1 MTKKTLSYLMALG
14 ISVTMLASCAN
25 DGATD
30 NASDNE
36 ATTEETTE
44 TVDQPVENEDKK
56 DEDVEVEESES
67 NEAVNT
73 GDKDP
78 ETTGTYEAAAPGYG
92 GDIKVAVEM
101 GEEGLIKD
109 IKILEDNETMGVGKV
124 ALDTVKGR
132 ILSGQS
138 TNVDAVTG
146 ATASS
151 KGLMLATSKALE
163 EAGVAD
169 DYKEEYKEK
178 REYPSEIDTD
188 IVIVGG
194 GGAGLTAAVEATQ
207 AGSSVVVVEKNGF
220 VGGNTI
226 LCGGIYNAPDPEL
239 QEPAGIEDSE
249 DLFYT
254 QTYEAGDKVANPDLV
269 KVLTSQADDGLEW
282 LKSIGMEFRDD
293 IGQGAG
299 SLHPR
304 THTAVKPNGTGF
316 IDAFMENLDESGN
329 AQILTETTAEQIL
342 MEDGKAAGIK
352 AKNFDGSDLTIN
364 AKQGVVVTT
373 GGFAKNPEMVVEY
386 KNEEKWP
393 NLDEKTISTNL
404 DSLTGDG
411 ITMGEEVGADL
422 VDMDQM
428 QFLYLGIPDRG
439 PITGVLDLQAEKV
452 LFVNNEGERFV
463 REDGRR
469 DVISKAIFDQPDG
482 TYWMVHSSDVLDFD
496 TAKTVE
502 QENFKKV
509 VEEGKYGWVQADTL
523 EELAEKMD
531 VPYENLKKSFDDYNK
546 SFDDKVE
553 EDEFGRTLF
562 TYPMKE
568 DPFAAVPR
576 TPALHHT
583 MGGLKI
589 DEGAHVLDKD
599 GNPIPGL
606 FAAEEVTGGIHGAN
620 RVGGNAVV
628 DLVVFGRIAGQNA
641 AAEAK

>member
-1 MTKKTLSYLMALG
+1 MALG
-14 ISVTMLASCAN
+14 LSVTMLTSCSNNA
-25 DGATD
+25 D
-30 NASDNE
+30 NEQASD
-36 ATTEETTE
+36 TDTVTEEKTE
-44 TVDQPVENEDKK
+44 TVDQPTENEDQK
-56 DEDVEVEESES
+56 EENVEVEETDSK
-67 NEAVNT
+67 EAVINT

-78 ETTGTYEAAAPGYG
+78 ESAGTYEATAPGYG
-92 GDIKVAVEM
+92 GDIKVSVDL
-101 GEEGLIKD
+101 GDDGKIND
-109 IKILEDNETMGVGKV
+109 IEILEDNETIGVGKV

-132 ILSGQS
+132 IVSGHS
-138 TNVDAVTG
+138 TNVEAVTG

-151 KGLMLATSKALE
+151 KGIMLATSKALE

-239 QEPAGIEDSE
+239 QEPEGIEDSE
-249 DLFYT
+249 ELFYE
-254 QTYEAGDKVANPDLV
+254 QTYEAGDEVANPELV
-269 KVLTSQADDGLEW
+269 KVLTENSYDGLEW

-299 SLHPR
+299 SLYPR

-329 AQILTETTAEQIL
+329 AQILTETTAEHII

-352 AKNFDGSDLTIN
+352 AKNYDGSDLTIH
-364 AKQGVVVTT
+364 AKQGVIVTT

-404 DSLTGDG
+404 GSLTGDG

-452 LFVNNEGERFV
+452 IFVNNEGKRFV

-469 DVISKAIFDQPDG
+469 DVISKAIFDQPGG

-502 QENFKKV
+502 QEDFKKV

-531 VPYENLKKSFDDYNK
+531 VPYENLKASFDDYNK
-546 SFDDKVE
+546 SFDNKVE

-568 DPFAAVPR
+568 GPYAAVPR

-589 DEGAHVLDKD
+589 DTGAHVLDKD
-599 GNPIPGL
+599 GYQIPGL
-606 FAAEEVTGGIHGAN
+606 FAAGEVTGGIHGAN

-641 AAEAK
+641 SAEAK

>member
-1 MTKKTLSYLMALG
+1 MALG
-14 ISVTMLASCAN
+14 LSVTMLTSCAN
-25 DGATD
+25 
-30 NASDNE
+30 NASNE
-36 ATTEETTE
+36 QAGETDTVTEETTE
-44 TVDQPVENEDKK
+44 TVDQPTENEDQK
-56 DEDVEVEESES
+56 EENVEVEESDS
-67 NEAVNT
+67 KEAVNT

-78 ETTGTYEAAAPGYG
+78 ETVGTYEATAPGYG
-92 GDIKVAVEM
+92 GDIKVSVDM
-101 GEEGLIKD
+101 SDEGRIID
-109 IKILEDNETMGVGKV
+109 IKILEDNETIGVGKV
-124 ALDTVKGR
+124 ALDKVKGR
-132 ILSGQS
+132 IVSGQS

-169 DYKEEYKEK
+169 DFKEEYKEK

-226 LCGGIYNAPDPEL
+226 LSGGIYNAPDPEL
-239 QEPAGIEDSE
+239 QEPEGIKDSE
-249 DLFYT
+249 ELFYD
-254 QTYEAGDKVANPDLV
+254 QTYEAGDEVANPELV

-282 LKSIGMEFRDD
+282 LKSLGMEFSDN

-299 SLHPR
+299 SLYPR
-304 THTAVKPNGTGF
+304 THFSVKPNGTGF

-329 AQILTETTAEQIL
+329 AQILTETTAEHII

-404 DSLTGDG
+404 GSITGDG
-411 ITMGEEVGADL
+411 ITMSEEVGADL

-502 QENFKKV
+502 QEDFKKV

-553 EDEFGRTLF
+553 EDEFDRTLF

-568 DPFAAVPR
+568 GPYAAVPR

-606 FAAEEVTGGIHGAN
+606 FAAGEVTGGIHGAN

-641 AAEAK
+641 AAEDK